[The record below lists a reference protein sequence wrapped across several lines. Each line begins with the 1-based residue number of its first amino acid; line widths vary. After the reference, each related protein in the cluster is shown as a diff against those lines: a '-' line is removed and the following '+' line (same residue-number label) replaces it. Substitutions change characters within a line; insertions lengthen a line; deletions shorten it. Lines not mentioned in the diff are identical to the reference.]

1 MQILTIQASTE
12 KDALKAGAEK
22 LDVSVDEIE
31 AHIHKKGGGGFLGIG
46 SKTPSVFTIHTIAE
60 KTPANAVIR
69 GVVMMLT
76 SRLGFDVKVV
86 SVELKEDDKLYVTM
100 ESDKAGHIIGKRGKT
115 LESLQFLVNLLVQQF
130 TGEPPKILLDIE
142 NYRERRAKYLTDIAQ
157 KMANMVA
164 KYGKSRLLEPLNPFE
179 RRLIHVALQEDERVE
194 TESEGVG
201 VYKRV
206 RIKSK
211 NRPEPVEKKKDKPTK
226 KSPKPESETTKESD
240 DDFEGRHYSEEEE
253 EKLAESVLVEIEPA
267 EDENDSEENEAESGE
282 IPEDNT

>member
-1 MQILTIQASTE
+1 MIIQASTD

-22 LDVSVDEIE
+22 LGVSTDEIQ
-31 AHIHKKGGGGFLGIG
+31 AQIYKKGAGGFLGIG
-46 SKTPSVFTIHTIAE
+46 AKHPSTYYINAVADKTPVH
-60 KTPANAVIR
+60 AVIR
-69 GVVMMLT
+69 GVVLMLT
-76 SRLGFDVKVV
+76 SRLGFQVGVN
-86 SVELKEDDKLYVTM
+86 SVELQEDDKLYVTM

-130 TGEPPKILLDIE
+130 TGEPPKVLLDIE

-157 KMANMVA
+157 KMANVVA

-194 TESEGVG
+194 TESEGIG

-211 NRPEPVEKKKDKPTK
+211 GRPEVRNKKEQDQGQEPKARQEQVEPAAFKE
-226 KSPKPESETTKESD
+226 KSGE
-240 DDFEGRHYSEEEE
+240 DFEGRQYSEEEE
-253 EKLAESVLVEIEPA
+253 EKLAESVLIE
-267 EDENDSEENEAESGE
+267 ESTEEETSEATDAESSE
-282 IPEDNT
+282 VPENNS